1 MYVQFLM
8 HHVSRSWSIL
18 NFACAVLSCVYADT
32 LCSRCILQSMHPLLR
47 VCSSTSGLILPLN
60 QTDHLFLLVE
70 TTSIDKRRVLAE
82 SSSPDKR
89 RGVAADKG
97 LARTKSLAPIA
108 ASKSLVKW
116 SSKEASAGQAKNP
129 LQMKASRESS
139 VMSESPRSSVTGG
152 FCHAFAGFFCLA
164 FPLLPL
170 AHAFPHC
177 ALPFPSLALPLLA
190 LS

>member
-1 MYVQFLM
+1 MHMYVQFLM
-8 HHVSRSWSIL
+8 HHISRSWSIL
-18 NFACAVLSCVYADT
+18 KFACAVLSCVYADT

-47 VCSSTSGLILPLN
+47 VCSSTSGLILLLN
-60 QTDHLFLLVE
+60 QTDHFFLLVE

-129 LQMKASRESS
+129 LQMRASRESS

-164 FPLLPL
+164 FPLPLPCPSF
-170 AHAFPHC
+170 ATPGSC
-177 ALPFPSLALPLLA
+177 LPSLCLALP
-190 LS
+190 